1 MRKTVEIMQT
11 QKIDRNDIKN
21 FLGSWAEGIIA
32 IGSSYTE
39 GDDYREKAISF
50 LKKHYAFAH
59 DKVLF
64 KPTFTNEILFRN
76 DFDSALSYFIGGD
89 ISEDSGF
96 AIRPWKK
103 IELIESNF
111 IIDSSTNAVMGALE
125 LLPYDDENITKIAFT
140 FILAIYD
147 NHIKI
152 RVHHSSPLK

>member
-1 MRKTVEIMQT
+1 MQT
-11 QKIDRNDIKN
+11 QQMDRNDVKS
-21 FLGSWAEGIIA
+21 FLESWTEGIIA
-32 IGSSYTE
+32 IGSSYSK
-39 GDDYREKAISF
+39 GHDFREEAISF

-59 DKVLF
+59 DEVLF

-111 IIDSSTNAVMGALE
+111 IIDNSTNAVMGALA
-125 LLPYDDENITKIAFT
+125 LLPFDDEKITKIAFT

>member
-1 MRKTVEIMQT
+1 MQT

-39 GDDYREKAISF
+39 DDDYREKAISF
-50 LKKHYAFAH
+50 LKNHYAFAH
-59 DKVLF
+59 DEVLF

-76 DFDSALSYFIGGD
+76 DFDSALSYFIGGN

-96 AIRPWKK
+96 AIRPWKT

-111 IIDSSTNAVMGALE
+111 IIDNSTNAVMGALA
-125 LLPYDDENITKIAFT
+125 LQPFDDEKTTKIAFT
-140 FILAIYD
+140 FILAIYA
-147 NHIKI
+147 NQIKI
-152 RVHHSSPLK
+152 RVHHSSSIMTNV

>member
-1 MRKTVEIMQT
+1 MDQVTQRVMITEKKRSVSSKNIMH
-11 QKIDRNDIKN
+11 
-21 FLGSWAEGIIA
+21 FLMMMFYLNLLS
-32 IGSSYTE
+32 
-39 GDDYREKAISF
+39 
-50 LKKHYAFAH
+50 
-59 DKVLF
+59 
-64 KPTFTNEILFRN
+64 NEILFRN
-76 DFDSALSYFIGGD
+76 DFDSALSYLIGGD

-111 IIDSSTNAVMGALE
+111 IIDSSTNGVMGALA